1 MVRVGCNEHENDKI
15 RCFSPDVA
23 KIPIIDSNNSAIGT
37 ANTTGVSARPCCH
50 LWTSYSTRG
59 GVGRFQPKFWANQWC
74 YEAVTGV
81 SRSTIHWPFISGQFF
96 SQVNDRFYDRDQN
109 GQNRTNV
116 EIFKR
121 PVRSKFLRI
130 FNFAGH
136 IWNQRQKVH
145 QKPIGNRTFSRKVA
159 KRVTLRGAS
168 VADAEF

>member
-1 MVRVGCNEHENDKI
+1 MVDVGCREHANDKI

-50 LWTSYSTRG
+50 LWTSRSTRG
-59 GVGRFQPKFWANQWC
+59 GVGRFQPKFWTNQWC

-81 SRSTIHWPFISGQFF
+81 SRSTIDWPFISGQLF
-96 SQVNDRFYDRDQN
+96 SQINDRFCDGDQS

-121 PVRSKFLRI
+121 PVRSNFLRI

-145 QKPIGNRTFSRKVA
+145 QKPFGNRTFSRKVA
-159 KRVTLRGAS
+159 KRVTL
-168 VADAEF
+168 VV